1 MHKQCNFLNIFDE
14 NVSWDLQEYDK
25 MLDHTTI
32 ENLKVCHQQ
41 YSQY

>member
-1 MHKQCNFLNIFDE
+1 MFPEISRNMMD
-14 NVSWDLQEYDK
+14 DK

-41 YSQY
+41 YS